1 VEDPAVPAPGSGRVL
16 ISYAHDDRAHEQQ
29 VLEFSEFLRANGVDA
44 LIDVE
49 VAGRPQYW
57 PDWMS
62 NQIRRGYVLVI
73 GSPDYKAAAEDRP
86 PAHERK
92 GVRWEA
98 RLLKDAFYSDQA
110 AARDRILPVLL
121 PGRTTRDLPDWLS
134 PGAATYYPV
143 RAFTWRAP
151 RTCCAC

>member
-1 VEDPAVPAPGSGRVL
+1 ML

-29 VLEFSEFLRANGVDA
+29 VLEFYEFLRVNGVDA

-49 VAGRPQYW
+49 VAVRPQYW

-62 NQIRRGYVLVI
+62 AQIRQGGYVLVI
-73 GSPDYKAAAEDRP
+73 GSPEYRAAAEDRL
-86 PAHERK
+86 PAQERK

-98 RLLKDAFYSDQA
+98 RALKDAFYTNHA

-121 PGRTTRDLPDWLS
+121 PGRTTEDLPDWLS
-134 PGAATYYPV
+134 PAQPPTI
-143 RAFTWRAP
+143 R
-151 RTCCAC
+151 